1 MMKSKVLFI
10 AVGVMLAFAGIATAA
25 SVDIVQYPTG
35 YFVDTD
41 ANKYDSPY
49 YRWNGD
55 DWDWTH
61 GAIAGTIASAT
72 LNISAFDVDY
82 DGIPSWGYV
91 GERDAIYA
99 YDGATETF
107 LGYLAGGNDIW
118 SYTTF
123 TLGSNFFDDINTG
136 LQVFMVIDEL
146 DEGWAVTLTKSAL
159 SIDGGTIP
167 NPNPGSTV
175 PEPGTM
181 MLLGSGL
188 VGLAGWGRKKLK
200 FRK

>member
-1 MMKSKVLFI
+1 MKKSTVLFI
-10 AVGVMLAFAGIATAA
+10 VFGMMLAFGSLANAA
-25 SVDIVQYPTG
+25 PIDVQESPTD
-35 YFVDTD
+35 YFVDSD
-41 ANKYDSPY
+41 ANKYDYPY
-49 YRWNGD
+49 YRENGD
-55 DWDWTH
+55 DWGWTH
-61 GAIAGTIASAT
+61 GLIAGTITSAT

-82 DGIPSWGYV
+82 SS

-99 YDGATETF
+99 YDGVTETP

-123 TLGSNFFDDINTG
+123 TLGNDFFDDINAG
-136 LQVFMVIDEL
+136 LQVYMVIDES
-146 DEGWAVTLTKSAL
+146 DKGWLVTLSKSVL
-159 SIDGGTIP
+159 SIDGGTLP

-188 VGLAGWGRKKLK
+188 VGLVGFGRKRFQK
-200 FRK
+200 